1 MKTIRTKP
9 GSAAIGSF
17 LLALPSVILTL
28 LVMLG
33 IEPSLGPLDRLLT
46 ENGSHLGS
54 IIALGA
60 ALLLLVAFIV
70 SISSILR
77 SVRAGNGITSKPAS
91 LLLAIATLFFIVLI
105 AGGIVVDQYPCWIGV
120 PNCD

>member
-1 MKTIRTKP
+1 MKTIHANP

-33 IEPSLGPLDRLLT
+33 IEPSLGPLDPLLT
-46 ENGSHLGS
+46 EDGSHLGS
-54 IIALGA
+54 IIAFGT

-70 SISSILR
+70 GIASIVR
-77 SVRAGNGITSKPAS
+77 SVRAGNGITSKPAN
-91 LLLAIATLFFIVLI
+91 LLLAVATLFFILLI
-105 AGGIVVDQYPCWIGV
+105 VGGIVVDQYPCWIGV